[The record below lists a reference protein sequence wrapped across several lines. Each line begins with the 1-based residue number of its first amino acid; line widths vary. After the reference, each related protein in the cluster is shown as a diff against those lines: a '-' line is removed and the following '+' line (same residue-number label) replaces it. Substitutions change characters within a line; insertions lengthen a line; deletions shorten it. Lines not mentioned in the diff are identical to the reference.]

1 MRRFPVFQSVMAV
14 ILLGI
19 LALQTQP
26 GAFAQEATPA
36 VEGFMPEGIT
46 FEPVAFATG
55 LALPAPGEV
64 SVSRIGFDPG
74 TGFPIDE
81 EDPTYALA
89 VVESGALTIRLDRP
103 LMVTRAGALATAMAE
118 EEAGGAPAN
127 EEIAAGQEATLQAG
141 DTALFPPDV
150 GGEIGNDGQD
160 RAVVLVVFVGPPE
173 DMTGEATPAP

>member
-1 MRRFPVFQSVMAV
+1 MHRFTVSLVVVVM
-14 ILLGI
+14 LLGGFV
-19 LALQTQP
+19 LP
-26 GAFAQEATPA
+26 GQLVAIAQEATPA

-64 SVSRIGFDPG
+64 SVARIGFDPG
-74 TGFPIDE
+74 TGFPIVE
-81 EDPTYALA
+81 EEPTYALA
-89 VVESGALTIRLDRP
+89 VVESGALTIRLDDT
-103 LMVTRAGALATAMAE
+103 LIVTRAGALAATMGE
-118 EEAGGAPAN
+118 EEAGAAPAT
-127 EEIAAGQEATLQAG
+127 EEIAAGQEATLEAG